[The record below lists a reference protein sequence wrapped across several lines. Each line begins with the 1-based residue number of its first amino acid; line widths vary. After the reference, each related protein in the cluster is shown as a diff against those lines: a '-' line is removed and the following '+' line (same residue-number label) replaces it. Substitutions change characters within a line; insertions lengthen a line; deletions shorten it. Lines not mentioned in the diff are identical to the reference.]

1 MKNIVI
7 SFFLAFVAMSAN
19 AQFLFRISG
28 NQLQEPSYIL
38 GTIHTLPGSLLDSIP
53 EYLEAETKCRQ
64 LFAEYDVSSQQAMTK
79 VQEVGLQ
86 AITLPDDKTIFD
98 VMDKEQIDLL
108 DTRFKEVFH
117 VSITDSLMKSVWKY
131 QPLVLTTSFNLLL
144 TVQEMQKH
152 PEISMSNTPI
162 DLVCINRAKER
173 GMAFGQ
179 LDEIQPEDS
188 LKKMRDTMNEKI
200 DDQIDSLM
208 NYLQDFE
215 HRKQML
221 VNEREVMAMS
231 VKYWKEADY
240 DNYASLPKMVTEVNK
255 QPAVFKQRNEKW
267 LPKLQAAMS
276 EAPTMFVFGAGH
288 LIGEYGVLQLLRQA
302 GYDVRPC
309 LTPQKSGLPY
319 QGDGESDT
327 LN

>member
-152 PEISMSNTPI
+152 PEISMSN
-162 DLVCINRAKER
+162 
-173 GMAFGQ
+173 
-179 LDEIQPEDS
+179 
-188 LKKMRDTMNEKI
+188 MRYN
-200 DDQIDSLM
+200 
-208 NYLQDFE
+208 
-215 HRKQML
+215 
-221 VNEREVMAMS
+221 
-231 VKYWKEADY
+231 
-240 DNYASLPKMVTEVNK
+240 
-255 QPAVFKQRNEKW
+255 QR
-267 LPKLQAAMS
+267 
-276 EAPTMFVFGAGH
+276 TV
-288 LIGEYGVLQLLRQA
+288 
-302 GYDVRPC
+302 
-309 LTPQKSGLPY
+309 
-319 QGDGESDT
+319 
-327 LN
+327 